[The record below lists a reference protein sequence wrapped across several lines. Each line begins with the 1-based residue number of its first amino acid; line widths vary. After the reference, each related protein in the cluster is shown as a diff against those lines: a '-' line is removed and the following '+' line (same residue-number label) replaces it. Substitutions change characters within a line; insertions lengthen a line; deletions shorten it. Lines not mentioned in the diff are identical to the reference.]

1 MTATPEQAIYAAYGQ
16 YYSQPTMLMTPAP
29 GGAGGGGAT
38 LPYPPPYPSAATT
51 TALGPSSSSSSSH
64 GMYYPHTAP
73 VQRTYALTPSSS
85 SSVGYYTPGMPL
97 PPLQES
103 PIRPKKAPGTSRK
116 GRKASAAAT
125 AAEQQHQQHQQY
137 HHHQHSATMT
147 LPPIPEHVVSHRRSS
162 SSPSMA
168 STSTAGTSTSLAA
181 AATNVATRKRT
192 RTLDIK
198 QTANEGRRLVFPNP
212 SEEDDDGDEDEQAAA
227 FSAATTSTALP
238 PPPPT
243 TPPRQ
248 IRSALAPRVV
258 QMPAITT
265 TPRGTASIGMKD
277 VLRSDLV
284 WLQGG
289 RSGSVT
295 SSGSRS
301 DDFAGGGGV
310 VGASRRL
317 PAAACSDSSDEGEV
331 DVFGT
336 RSSASAAGLITRSA
350 DRLTRSERKRK
361 RLDAFR
367 AAAGGGFAAATTTS
381 PSAVGGGGEASST
394 TMTHLKGYGRMACGR
409 ATALRFLGEVDD
421 DRVVE
426 AEEENIKPIG
436 LFASP
441 TTSAPGWPDEHFPW
455 AGNDKTRRHAQ
466 DKVAAVVQLEKLDHI
481 GKFLDSVS
489 DDDEGERGER
499 RVESATASDARDAL
513 LAIEKD
519 GLPVF
524 AAGQIR
530 VPTMLD
536 AMAGQSIAETGCLCG
551 GTASAGG
558 EMVCCEK
565 CSTWYHLA
573 CCGITNGDELEEKWL
588 CWRCEPKNTSNIR
601 DSPVPS
607 ALHTPRMRHSAA
619 AVSSSASQTFANTGE
634 TTRSYHA
641 HSSDAPLAPSPV
653 FSPSGKMAS
662 LLDTPAPLYNTPRVP
677 STSSFFKTPG
687 TPSALFNKAQQ
698 QQRITSYAEHY
709 NVCQTPGG
717 ASDGEYQKIYSTP
730 KFEDFYG
737 ATPNA
742 AGGGG
747 GGNPSSPT
755 PSRRARVFSSGTGGR
770 NPLFTTPTSSQ
781 NFFRTLHSGA
791 TSASTPD
798 LDHMSSAGASY
809 SPYPVSPGP
818 PAASAYPPRL
828 NPAAMGDLSTPSPLR
843 GHKRQVSFG
852 RVAFASASSS
862 LRESM
867 SIDDNKPRMKL
878 DGPIG
883 EEITPKRQVNDR
895 RLSEDEDIL
904 PAPNFD

>member
-1 MTATPEQAIYAAYGQ
+1 MIHPYAAATPTKPPLGGIPPWAAGGGAAATPEPIYAAYGQ
-16 YYSQPTMLMTPAP
+16 YYTQPMLMTPTAAVP
-29 GGAGGGGAT
+29 GGGGV
-38 LPYPPPYPSAATT
+38 LPYPPAYPA
-51 TALGPSSSSSSSH
+51 GPGAGPPG
-64 GMYYPHTAP
+64 GMYAPPNGGYPHTAP
-73 VQRTYALTPSSS
+73 VQRTYTLTPSSS
-85 SSVGYYTPGMPL
+85 SSLGYYAPGMPL

-103 PIRPKKAPGTSRK
+103 PVRPKKAAPGTGRKSRK
-116 GRKASAAAT
+116 T
-125 AAEQQHQQHQQY
+125 AGGGGSISGEQQMMPPMMAPPY
-137 HHHQHSATMT
+137 PVS
-147 LPPIPEHVVSHRRSS
+147 LPPIPEHVASHRRSS

-168 STSTAGTSTSLAA
+168 STSTASSSASAVAA
-181 AATNVATRKRT
+181 VGTRKRT

-198 QTANEGRRLVFPNP
+198 QTANEGRRLVFPAP
-212 SEEDDDGDEDEQAAA
+212 STQDEVDDDDAGEVPTV
-227 FSAATTSTALP
+227 SAPLIGAPVSATLP
-238 PPPPT
+238 S

-248 IRSALAPRVV
+248 IRRSALAPRVV

-265 TPRGTASIGMKD
+265 TPRGTASIGVKD
-277 VLRSDLV
+277 VLRSDLA
-284 WLQGG
+284 WLQGAAVG
-289 RSGSVT
+289 GSD
-295 SSGSRS
+295 GSE
-301 DDFAGGGGV
+301 
-310 VGASRRL
+310 RR
-317 PAAACSDSSDEGEV
+317 AMAACSDSSDEGEV
-331 DVFGT
+331 DVFGS
-336 RSSASAAGLITRSA
+336 RFGGGGASSATSGLITRSA

-367 AAAGGGFAAATTTS
+367 AATAAAATAATPLPAGES
-381 PSAVGGGGEASST
+381 PTATT
-394 TMTHLKGYGRMACGR
+394 TMTHLRGYGRMACGK
-409 ATALRFLGEVDD
+409 ATALRFLGEIDD
-421 DRVVE
+421 ERVE
-426 AEEENIKPIG
+426 AEESRGGRLTPPMRRSMTSQAT
-436 LFASP
+436 ASGGVP
-441 TTSAPGWPDEHFPW
+441 EWPDEHFPW
-455 AGNDKTRRHAQ
+455 AGDDKTRRRRQ
-466 DKVAAVVQLEKLDHI
+466 DKVAAVVQLERLDHI

-489 DDDEGERGER
+489 DDDERDDRRGLGDG
-499 RVESATASDARDAL
+499 ATASDARDAL
-513 LAIEKD
+513 LAIQKD

-536 AMAGQSIAETGCLCG
+536 AMAGQSIEETGCLCG
-551 GTASAGG
+551 GAAAAGG

-573 CCGITNGDELEEKWL
+573 CCGIQNSDELDEKWL

-607 ALHTPRMRHSAA
+607 ALHTPRMRHAA
-619 AVSSSASQTFANTGE
+619 TVGSSASQTFANTAE

-662 LLDTPAPLYNTPRVP
+662 LLDTPAPLYNTPRIP

-687 TPSALFNKAQQ
+687 TPSSFVKQ
-698 QQRITSYAEHY
+698 QQRIASYAEHY

-717 ASDGEYQKIYSTP
+717 GSDGEYQKIYSTP

-737 ATPNA
+737 ATPTA
-742 AGGGG
+742 
-747 GGNPSSPT
+747 GNPSSPT
-755 PSRRARVFSSGTGGR
+755 PSRRARVFSSGGR

-798 LDHMSSAGASY
+798 LDHMSSAGASF

-818 PAASAYPPRL
+818 TAAYPPRL
-828 NPAAMGDLSTPSPLR
+828 NPAITDLSTPSPLR

-867 SIDDNKPRMKL
+867 SIDDKPMKL
-878 DGPIG
+878 EGPIG
-883 EEITPKRQVNDR
+883 AEITPKRMQDR
-895 RLSEDEDIL
+895 RLSDDEDIL
-904 PAPNFD
+904 PAPDFD